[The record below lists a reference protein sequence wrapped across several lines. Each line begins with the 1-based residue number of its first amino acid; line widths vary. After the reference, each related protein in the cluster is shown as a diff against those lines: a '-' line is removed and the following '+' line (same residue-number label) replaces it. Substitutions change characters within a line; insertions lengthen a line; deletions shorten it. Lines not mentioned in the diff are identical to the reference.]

1 MASMPAKLQKLEMR
15 EKRFVREYLV
25 DFCGAAAMRRAGF
38 KGKRPEIAASK
49 MMMRPSVK
57 AALVERQDQIA
68 ARLEVT
74 IERVLKEQAAI
85 AFADPRRLFNEDG
98 SLKAIH
104 ELDDA
109 TAASLSAIEVET
121 LFETGEGGKRAV
133 GQLHKLKRWDKGKA
147 LEHLSRFLG
156 ILKDDSAPPPVIGP
170 GLVVMVQQNV
180 AVQAGEAPIASGTRV
195 EVRLPLPGPSGS

>member
-1 MASMPAKLQKLEMR
+1 MPAKLPKLELR

-38 KGKRPEIAASK
+38 KGTRPEIAASK
-49 MMMRPSVK
+49 MLARPAVK
-57 AALVERQDQIA
+57 AALAERQDQIA

-85 AFADPRRLFNEDG
+85 AFSDPRKLFNEDG
-98 SLKAIH
+98 SLKAVH

-109 TAASLSAIEVET
+109 TAASLAAIEVSTE
-121 LFETGEGGKRAV
+121 FETGPDGKKPV
-133 GQLHKLKRWDKGKA
+133 GELHKIKRWDKGKA
-147 LEHLSRFLG
+147 LEHLSKFLG
-156 ILKDDSAPPPVIGP
+156 ILKDDSAPPPVMGP

-180 AVQAGEAPIASGTRV
+180 AVQGDGSAPIASGRV